1 MTMLSLRLVT
11 WLQSW
16 LRIVAKWLV
25 TVKSFSRQVAQ
36 KRGPSC
42 CFSNNLNAFFVW
54 GPGSDP
60 TTGWIPPQKLTLRN
74 LKVDGCQD
82 CMVNLRV
89 KWSSHHQIDVTSFLE
104 ISTPWVRSELGHRGR
119 HDPLQGFWFLNL
131 LQPCYC
137 RCDRKSCQKK
147 AASLRESRRGNGM
160 RSSAIHGS
168 RLGKIGAHG
177 EMTAGL
183 IISRGSPH
191 GGAWL
196 VWRVSWQVAGAIMS
210 RAFFQNAMRCLY
222 N

>member
-119 HDPLQGFWFLNL
+119 HDPLKVSDSWTFYNHVIAVVTG
-131 LQPCYC
+131 
-137 RCDRKSCQKK
+137 RVARKKRQ
-147 AASLRESRRGNGM
+147 AWESRGVGM
-160 RSSAIHGS
+160 VWEAARFMEVVLGRLAHMERWQLVWSSAVEAALMGPS
-168 RLGKIGAHG
+168 WWCLARL
-177 EMTAGL
+177 T
-183 IISRGSPH
+183 
-191 GGAWL
+191 
-196 VWRVSWQVAGAIMS
+196 
-210 RAFFQNAMRCLY
+210 C
-222 N
+222 